1 MDLLGENRKKEKT
14 KNQKL
19 VLGLLITSIIL
30 LVLTVSLI
38 AFFIITKPQ
47 TPKIVKLK
55 INNADVET
63 SQDFLVTTTNGEYYI
78 ELKELA
84 QKLDYTYYNGAYL
97 EFSENK
103 EKCYIDNGLEII
115 GMEKD
120 SKNIYKTAVNN
131 TQGYQYFEISRDILY
146 YNDKLYVNA
155 LDLPVALNLIVE
167 NGSINTVEKLAEDYK
182 DKITK
187 KGYSSIDSNKNN
199 LKAIAYNLIVV
210 NKDSKKGIIN
220 RNLEEIVGTKY
231 NSMEFIEL
239 ANDFIVSSN
248 NKYGIIKTNGETKV
262 KLIYDD
268 IKILSYSPLLYVV
281 KKDNKFGIIN
291 EEGDIIAD
299 TTYDK
304 IGYDANKQLNIEN
317 TIIIPEIVEGVG
329 KTIVVSIDKKY
340 GLIDIDKKAPIL
352 DCIFEAIYISNV
364 DGTINYVLKQNGNEY
379 NLLDYMEYAK
389 TRI

>member
-47 TPKIVKLK
+47 NPKIVKLK
-55 INNADVET
+55 INSADVET